1 MTENKAVM
9 VVKQKL
15 FLGKRYV
22 AKVFFLESVVERGTF
37 F

>member
-22 AKVFFLESVVERGTF
+22 STMFSVVEKGTSF
-37 F
+37 WV